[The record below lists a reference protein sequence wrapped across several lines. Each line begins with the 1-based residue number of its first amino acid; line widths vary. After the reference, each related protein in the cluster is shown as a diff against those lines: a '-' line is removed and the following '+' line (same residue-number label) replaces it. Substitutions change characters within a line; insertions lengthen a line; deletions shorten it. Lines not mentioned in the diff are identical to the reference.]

1 MSIKYNGKTV
11 ASNYKI
17 SASTTAS
24 DTKAGPIKIATEQEL
39 KDTTNN
45 KVAVTPYLLNK
56 ALNNINRGLKIGR
69 IGIGFINESQQ
80 QERYLNGQVIIQD
93 QFESFAT
100 WVKDLIKL
108 YPNLSCTNEEFE
120 NTCTLSAFG
129 QCGKFVVDDNAGSI
143 RLPKV
148 VNIQG
153 LFDLTQAGLTVEAGL
168 PQHTHTRG
176 TMNITGSFDNSGLAY
191 EADAPTG
198 AFYTKATRQPS
209 NQNRDNVGYTYGFE
223 ASRSWTGSTSNANYT
238 SELETTNT
246 VQQEAV
252 QYPYHIVVATG
263 VETDADITNEI
274 ELNNPFFFGMSQ
286 YFEVE
291 PNNISWLK
299 SVGQWNSKAVY
310 TDYYDWLLAQRNK
323 GYKQLY
329 GWSFSSGSH
338 AYTLSENPS
347 VGDVVFGYTPLYS
360 YGVIT
365 AVNGTEAT
373 IKNIA
378 ENTNSTVTRDAGVDK
393 IGYIAELSDVAV
405 RFPNEITSTNRN
417 YNYDYDFVINTAEE
431 TFRLPLKTKLASG
444 KAVVGNGMSLGFTNG
459 NNNYG
464 VVFGT
469 NGGPYSDKEA
479 YGTNVGT
486 AGTTGESGEAKSF
499 GITTDPIKSGIETS
513 DSGLHLY
520 FYVGETVQNAN
531 LVNLGR
537 VEEKVASLIPDNSS
551 LISGY
556 AMPSG
561 KYIDL
566 TLGASNTE
574 YTAPANGYFAWFGF
588 IKGTVGYFNLVN
600 KTHNLGTQA
609 YSAYNSDSGIGGY
622 CFVPTK
628 KGDNVC
634 PQYYANT
641 SITTTT
647 FRFIYAVGSESEA

>member
-1 MSIKYNGKTV
+1 MSIKYNGKTI
-11 ASNYKI
+11 AGNYKV

-56 ALNNINRGLKIGR
+56 VLNSINRGLKIGR

-93 QFESFAT
+93 QFESFTT

-108 YPNLSCTNEEFE
+108 YPNLSCTDEEFE
-120 NTCTLSAFG
+120 TACSMSAYG
-129 QCGKFVVDDNAGSI
+129 QCGKFVVNDNAGSI

-148 VNIQG
+148 VNVQG

-168 PQHTHTRG
+168 PAHTHTRG
-176 TMNITGSFDNSGLAY
+176 TMNITGCYGAEFDKENIGRIN
-191 EADAPTG
+191 G
-198 AFYTKATRQPS
+198 AFYATEVGS
-209 NQNRDNVGYTYGFE
+209 AGWGNEGENGYTAYMD
-223 ASRSWTGSTSNANYT
+223 ASRSWTGSTSNPNYT
-238 SELETTNT
+238 NNIKTTNT

-252 QYPYHIVVATG
+252 QYPYWIQVATG
-263 VETDADITNEI
+263 AETSVDVTREI
-274 ELNNPFFFGMSQ
+274 ELNIPYSLGDSK
-286 YFEVE
+286 YS
-291 PNNISWLK
+291 PRPLNNSSWLK
-299 SVGQWNSKAVY
+299 SAGQWNSKALYPSYYDWILANVNGGVEGFVLSTATY
-310 TDYYDWLLAQRNK
+310 TDYDY
-323 GYKQLY
+323 
-329 GWSFSSGSH
+329 
-338 AYTLSENPS
+338 
-347 VGDVVFGYTPLYS
+347 VV
-360 YGVIT
+360 
-365 AVNGTEAT
+365 
-373 IKNIA
+373 
-378 ENTNSTVTRDAGVDK
+378 
-393 IGYIAELSDVAV
+393 
-405 RFPNEITSTNRN
+405 
-417 YNYDYDFVINTAEE
+417 NTADE
-431 TFRLPLKTKLASG
+431 TFRLPLLDGSETLPSDRQEILSFNADATYYVSKPVNGFYSLLCRIANQGVGVSIKNQATQQSARSNASYTNTMCAVTMFVPANNQVGLWKSALATTNPVNECYFIP
-444 KAVVGNGMSLGFTNG
+444 AQGNGS
-459 NNNYG
+459 
-464 VVFGT
+464 
-469 NGGPYSDKEA
+469 
-479 YGTNVGT
+479 
-486 AGTTGESGEAKSF
+486 
-499 GITTDPIKSGIETS
+499 
-513 DSGLHLY
+513 LY

-531 LVNLGR
+531 LINAGR
-537 VEEKVASLIPDNSS
+537 IEEKVASLIPDNSS

-647 FRFIYAVGSESEA
+647 FRFIYAVGSESEAQ